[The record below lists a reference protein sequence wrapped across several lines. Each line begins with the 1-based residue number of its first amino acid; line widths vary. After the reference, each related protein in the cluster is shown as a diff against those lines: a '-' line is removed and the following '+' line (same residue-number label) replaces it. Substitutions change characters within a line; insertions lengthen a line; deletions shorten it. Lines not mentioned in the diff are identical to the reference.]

1 MMLEQFDERSRIVMA
16 HNYLFQKAFN
26 GPLKLSITMPMTE
39 SHSTNFGYNTIAKP
53 TEAEGI

>member
-1 MMLEQFDERSRIVMA
+1 MA

-26 GPLKLSITMPMTE
+26 GPIKLSVTMPITE
-39 SHSTNFGYNTIAKP
+39 PNEHNYGYSISSKV

>member
-1 MMLEQFDERSRIVMA
+1 MLEQFDERSRIAMA

-39 SHSTNFGYNTIAKP
+39 LHSTNFGYNTVAKP

>member
-1 MMLEQFDERSRIVMA
+1 MLEHYSEKSRIAMA

-26 GPLKLSITMPMTE
+26 GSIKLAITMPISE
-39 SHSTNFGYNTIAKP
+39 PDERKYGYNVSSKP

>member
-1 MMLEQFDERSRIVMA
+1 MLEQFDEKSRVAMI

-26 GPLKLSITMPMTE
+26 GPIKLAITMPISE
-39 SHSTNFGYNTIAKP
+39 PDECKHGYSVVSKP